1 MEACPMAKAAG
12 NRSDRLLRILAE
24 YQQVLILAHDN
35 PDPDAIATGWAILT
49 IVREKLALP
58 ARFVAGGGIF
68 RAENRRLIELLDPPL
83 DLTDEVE
90 IPPDTAIVLV
100 DASPKAVNYLL
111 GESRQLTAVIDHH
124 QIEGRR
130 ARLRFCDIRPQVVA
144 SATIATQYLREQG
157 IDAWPTLATALLYAI
172 RADSTG
178 SSAFSMADHRALRWL
193 GQRAD
198 QQKLADIENAPLQ
211 PDYFAD
217 MLLAMEN
224 TFVYDDVA
232 LCFLPGASGSEILA
246 EVADLLIRHRDL
258 TRVMVAGVVEG
269 DLLVSVRAKPGAGD
283 ASELVVRALKGM
295 GHGGGHRHRAGGKVP
310 GIARG
315 ERVSEDLQSELRTR
329 WLEVCGV
336 DAQRGV
342 RLVPKREILE
352 NL

>member
-1 MEACPMAKAAG
+1 MAKAAG
-12 NRSDRLLRILAE
+12 KRSDRLLKVLAE
-24 YQQVLILAHDN
+24 YQQVLVLAHDN
-35 PDPDAIATGWAILT
+35 PDPDAIATGWAILAM
-49 IVREKLALP
+49 VREKLALP
-58 ARFVAGGGIF
+58 ARFVAGGGVF
-68 RAENRRLIELLDPPL
+68 RAENRRMVELLEPPL
-83 DLTDEVE
+83 ELTDTVE
-90 IPPDTAIVLV
+90 IQPDTATVLV
-100 DASPKAVNYLL
+100 DAGPGAVNYLL

-124 QIEGRR
+124 QVEGRR
-130 ARLRFCDIRPQVVA
+130 PRLRFCDIRPQVIA

-157 IDAWPTLATALLYAI
+157 MDAWPALATALVYAI
-172 RADSTG
+172 RTDSTG
-178 SSAFSMADHRALRWL
+178 SATFSLADHRALRWL

-198 QQKLADIENAPLQ
+198 HQKLVDIENAPLQ
-211 PDYFAD
+211 PEYYAD

-232 LCFLPGASGSEILA
+232 LCFLPGAGGPEILA
-246 EVADLLIRHRDL
+246 EVADLLIRHRNL

-269 DLLVSVRAKPGAGD
+269 DLLVSVRAKAGAGD
-283 ASELVVRALKGM
+283 ATDLVVKALKGL
-295 GHGGGHRHRAGGKVP
+295 GHGGGHRQRAGGKVP

-329 WLEVCGV
+329 WLDVCGV